1 MNYKESLIFQIF
13 ALLELIENEE
23 TQAFIRRIEG
33 LLNALR
39 DEV

>member
-1 MNYKESLIFQIF
+1 MNYKESLIFQIVT
-13 ALLELIENEE
+13 LLELVENEE
-23 TQAFIRRIEG
+23 NQAFIRRIEG